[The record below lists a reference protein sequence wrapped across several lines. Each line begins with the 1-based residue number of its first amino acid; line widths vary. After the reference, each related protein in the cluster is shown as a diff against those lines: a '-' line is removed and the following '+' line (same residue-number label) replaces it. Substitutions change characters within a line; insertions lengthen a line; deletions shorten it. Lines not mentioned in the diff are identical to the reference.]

1 MAENQNTTVENNFLK
16 DFLSKILSNIVLV
29 IVIIALSVGC
39 GVGYSYIKTPTYTAK
54 VNINYTVE
62 LNSNPVDNI
71 SIMKDMM
78 QSVVDLSVTEI
89 VLEEAN
95 YLYDRYQSQHEVQT
109 VNSVDEF
116 IINVKENKNDA
127 VLDFN
132 IDNPNLVDVE
142 YYSLD
147 KVKSKSLGET
157 DSTTGPQYIFT
168 LSLSDLTREE
178 AVEKVRILAL
188 AGSRVAREFFDGYVT
203 VLEELVKDSSGV
215 SVSSDISVK
224 KNVLLAFLIGL
235 TLSIALIYLKD
246 LLNNTAID
254 KNEIEKITGAS
265 VIAFI
270 EDQEDK

>member
-1 MAENQNTTVENNFLK
+1 MAENQNTTIENNFLK
-16 DFLSKILSNIVLV
+16 DFLGKILSNIVLI

-39 GVGYSYIKTPTYTAK
+39 GVGYSYLKTPTYTAK
-54 VNINYTVE
+54 VDINYTAE
-62 LNSNPVDNI
+62 LNSNSNPVDNI

-95 YLYDRYQSQHEVQT
+95 YLYEKYQQDQSVD
-109 VNSVDEF
+109 SVDEF
-116 IINVKENKNDA
+116 IINVKENRNDF
-127 VLDFN
+127 VSDFN
-132 IDNPNLVDVE
+132 IDNPNLVDTK

-147 KVKSKSLGET
+147 KVKSKSLGENAS
-157 DSTTGPQYIFT
+157 DTGPQYIFT
-168 LSLSDLTREE
+168 LSLSDFTREE

-188 AGSRVAREFFDGYVT
+188 AGSRVSREFFDGYVT
-203 VLEELVKDSSGV
+203 VLEELVKDSKGV

-224 KNVLLAFLIGL
+224 KNVLLAFIIGF
-235 TLSIALIYLKD
+235 TLSIVLIYLKD
-246 LLNNTAID
+246 LLNHTATD
-254 KNEIEKITGAS
+254 KDEIEKITGAS